1 MYVSASSA
9 ASWLYDCMVN
19 QGIIPVRIESMGRLC
34 VSVFCGVVILVAA
47 CGGSAGSQPAATSV
61 PSSPERIEPTTAPT
75 VVTTAPT
82 LPAATQPAAPAPTEA
97 PAAMT
102 QAPVVQAPAVQP
114 VVATA
119 RPATP
124 APPLPTATAEAPS
137 RPPPVTV
144 AMVLNLADRSFT
156 PHQVH
161 GNAGD
166 TVALTFMG
174 GTEQHTFTVSSLG
187 IDVTIAAGET
197 KQFSF
202 VMPVDGEVPFF
213 CRLHGTASSGMRGLL
228 IFH

>member
-1 MYVSASSA
+1 MRIPIPAS
-9 ASWLYDCMVN
+9 
-19 QGIIPVRIESMGRLC
+19 P
-34 VSVFCGVVILVAA
+34 
-47 CGGSAGSQPAATSV
+47 TSTAV
-61 PSSPERIEPTTAPT
+61 PEP
-75 VVTTAPT
+75 
-82 LPAATQPAAPAPTEA
+82 
-97 PAAMT
+97 
-102 QAPVVQAPAVQP
+102 
-114 VVATA
+114 
-119 RPATP
+119 
-124 APPLPTATAEAPS
+124 PS

-144 AMVLNLADRSFT
+144 SMTLNLAERSFT

-187 IDVTIAAGET
+187 IDVTIAARET

-213 CRLHGTASSGMRGLL
+213 CRLHGTASSGMHGLL